1 MLYRALALAAL
12 VLATAGLFSCQQS
25 RVSRATIALDEANAA
40 LAKAVAD
47 NAALASSLKLA
58 EGTTRVVTKYVDR
71 VQLVQERGDTIVK
84 EVPIYVTANAD
95 AACVVPAGFVQLH
108 DTAASGSPT
117 AGPAGNPDA
126 PAAATP
132 LSAVAETV
140 ASNYATCHAT
150 AEQVVAL
157 QELARELH
165 AELERQA
172 GTP

>member
-25 RVSRATIALDEANAA
+25 RVSRATIALGEANAA

-58 EGTTRVVTKYVDR
+58 EGSTRVVTKYVDR
-71 VQLVQERGDTIVK
+71 VQLVHERGDTIVK
-84 EVPIYVTANAD
+84 EVPIYVTAKAD

>member
-12 VLATAGLFSCQQS
+12 VLATAGLFSCQQARIS
-25 RVSRATIALDEANAA
+25 GANAALDKANAA

-58 EGTTRVVTKYVDR
+58 EGTTRVVTEYVDR
-71 VQLVQERGDTIVK
+71 VQVVHERGATIVK

-95 AACVVPAGFVQLH
+95 AACAVPAGFVQLH
-108 DTAASGSPT
+108 DTAASGSAA
-117 AGPAGNPDA
+117 AGPAGDPDA
-126 PAAATP
+126 PASGTP

-140 ASNYATCHAT
+140 TGNYAICHAT
-150 AEQVVAL
+150 AAQVVAL
-157 QELARELH
+157 QELARNLH
-165 AELERQA
+165 AELERLA

>member
-25 RVSRATIALDEANAA
+25 RVSRATIALDKANAA
-40 LAKAVAD
+40 LAEAVAD

-58 EGTTRVVTKYVDR
+58 EGTTRVVTEYVDR
-71 VQLVQERGDTIVK
+71 VQLVHERGDTIVK